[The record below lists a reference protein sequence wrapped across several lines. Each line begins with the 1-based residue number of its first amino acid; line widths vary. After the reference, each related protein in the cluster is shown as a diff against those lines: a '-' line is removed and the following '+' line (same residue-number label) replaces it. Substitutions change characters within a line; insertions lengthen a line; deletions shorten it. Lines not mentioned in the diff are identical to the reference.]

1 MNTHKYVDCGQH
13 CDCRAKC
20 KRRILN
26 GHVAKRVILEYMDG
40 KGFGLV
46 AAQPIALGMP
56 IFEYIGEVLHSSE
69 WNSRGDYQYT
79 AFIYVSFLY

>member
-1 MNTHKYVDCGQH
+1 M
-13 CDCRAKC
+13 
-20 KRRILN
+20 
-26 GHVAKRVILEYMDG
+26 ILEYMDG

-69 WNSRGDYQYT
+69 RNSRGDYQYT
-79 AFIYVSFLY
+79 AFIYVRFLY